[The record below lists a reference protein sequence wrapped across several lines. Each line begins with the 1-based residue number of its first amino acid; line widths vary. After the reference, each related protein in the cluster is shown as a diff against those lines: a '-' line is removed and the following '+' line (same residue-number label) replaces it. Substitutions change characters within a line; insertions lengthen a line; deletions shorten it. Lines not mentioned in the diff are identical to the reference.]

1 MCLIATFSSLQ
12 VERSIQ
18 LGSSLRSSKNMAAQ
32 IDVFVFVYSTGYK
45 ELLCRVEI
53 PTISSTKLTYDDL
66 SNYLYKNKLI
76 PKFATSFLSEEGA
89 FSDDFQ
95 TEIVPEKGAIL
106 GLCQLKENFEKP
118 GGSRDSSVRIK

>member
-1 MCLIATFSSLQ
+1 
-12 VERSIQ
+12 
-18 LGSSLRSSKNMAAQ
+18 MAAQ

-53 PTISSTKLTYDDL
+53 PTRSRKLTYDDL

-76 PKFATSFLSEEGA
+76 PKFATTFLSEEGA
-89 FSDDFQ
+89 FIDDFQ

-106 GLCQLKENFEKP
+106 GLCQQKEDFEKP